1 MFSLLF
7 LNISFLQ
14 FHLARISPLLFHCSA
29 QSCEFSAYYP
39 KKIDYMYLPC
49 LRLLIATG
57 VVLFHNPSQTSPNC
71 PCPSLRTNFKL
82 PRSISH
88 WSRVECDKSAVT
100 GFSICKKREKRMRK
114 MQRLLHFQK
123 FPPSTYLFHQNYKY
137 FLNKEERSIFI
148 CYSSHLNYCCTNE
161 KFLQENSD

>member
-1 MFSLLF
+1 MPQSKI
-7 LNISFLQ
+7 NIALKCFPYSFWKKNPQFFGNKTFYNNAFNILFLQ
-14 FHLARISPLLFHCSA
+14 FHLAPFSPLLFHCSA

-100 GFSICKKREKRMRK
+100 GFSICKKREKREWERCNVYYTFK
-114 MQRLLHFQK
+114 NFHLVQH
-123 FPPSTYLFHQNYKY
+123 TYFIRTIN
-137 FLNKEERSIFI
+137 IF
-148 CYSSHLNYCCTNE
+148 
-161 KFLQENSD
+161 

>member
-1 MFSLLF
+1 MFWNVFLTLF
-7 LNISFLQ
+7 EKKIAQFFGNKTNFYNNAFNISFLQ
-14 FHLARISPLLFHCSA
+14 FHLARISPFYSTVLR
-29 QSCEFSAYYP
+29 SCEFSAYYP

-100 GFSICKKREKRMRK
+100 GFSIWRPKPDLFPSWTHNKVFFYDFYTIIY
-114 MQRLLHFQK
+114 LLK
-123 FPPSTYLFHQNYKY
+123 
-137 FLNKEERSIFI
+137 
-148 CYSSHLNYCCTNE
+148 
-161 KFLQENSD
+161 

>member
-1 MFSLLF
+1 
-7 LNISFLQ
+7 
-14 FHLARISPLLFHCSA
+14 
-29 QSCEFSAYYP
+29 
-39 KKIDYMYLPC
+39 MYLPC

-100 GFSICKKREKRMRK
+100 GFSIYKKREKKIRSNVYYTSQFKKKILIWISCSFKKGASDNTISYFEQSPSGSLASDLVWSLIMIWGDLVKISRGE
-114 MQRLLHFQK
+114 QRTEREQMI
-123 FPPSTYLFHQNYKY
+123 LF
-137 FLNKEERSIFI
+137 F
-148 CYSSHLNYCCTNE
+148 
-161 KFLQENSD
+161 